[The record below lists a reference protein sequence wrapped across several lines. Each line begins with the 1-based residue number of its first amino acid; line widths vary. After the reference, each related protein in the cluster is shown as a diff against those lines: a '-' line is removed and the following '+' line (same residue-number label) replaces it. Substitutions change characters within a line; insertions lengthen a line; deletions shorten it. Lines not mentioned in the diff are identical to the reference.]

1 MKRRSRAER
10 AAALDRY
17 RRLVERYHGTLDLM
31 SDAGLA
37 RLGEHLEDAEAYVEA
52 VAALS
57 PAPRRLLDLGSGAGL
72 PGVALA
78 AAFPALPVELVERR
92 RKRGAFLRMA
102 VAAIA
107 PSGAAVRVGDVRAT
121 SGDPVDVVT
130 AQAVGT
136 FLDAYRLTC
145 HRHAPTVV
153 LMARKGPGW
162 RAELDRLGAEL
173 EAAPEVLAARALP
186 HRGTLVAVRVQ
197 GGVACRSSA

>member
-1 MKRRSRAER
+1 VKRRAPAER
-10 AAALDRY
+10 AAVLERY
-17 RRLVERYHGTLDLM
+17 RGLVARYHRTLDLM
-31 SDAGLA
+31 SDRGVA
-37 RLGEHLEDAEAYVEA
+37 RLDEHLEDAEAYVAA

-78 AAFPALPVELVERR
+78 AAFPALPIELVERR

-102 VAAIA
+102 VAAVA
-107 PSGAAVRVGDVRAT
+107 PSEAEVRVGDVRDTGGEA
-121 SGDPVDVVT
+121 VDVVT

-136 FLDAYRLTC
+136 LLDAYRLTC

-153 LMARKGPGW
+153 LMARKGPAW

-173 EAAPEVLAARALP
+173 GAAPEVLASRELP

>member
-1 MKRRSRAER
+1 MKRRAPAER
-10 AAALDRY
+10 AAALERY
-17 RRLVERYHGTLDLM
+17 RGLVARYHRTLDLM
-31 SDAGLA
+31 SDVGLA
-37 RLGEHLEDAEAYVEA
+37 RLDEHMEDAEAYVAA

-78 AAFPALPVELVERR
+78 AAFPDLSIELVERR

-102 VAAIA
+102 VAAVA
-107 PSGAAVRVGDVRAT
+107 PSAAEVRVGDVRT
-121 SGDPVDVVT
+121 TIGDPVDVVT

-136 FLDAYRLTC
+136 FLSAYRLTC
-145 HRHAPTVV
+145 RRHAPTLV
-153 LMARKGPGW
+153 LMARKGPSW

-173 EAAPEVLAARALP
+173 GSAPDVLAASELP